1 MTTFSHLG
9 WRTAVDFGVL
19 AATLYLVLVWAK
31 EARALRIV
39 LGIASLH
46 SAALFAHRGQL
57 IITAVVLEAA
67 AIILV
72 LLLFIL
78 FQPELR
84 RAVMRIEGKLHLR
97 REPSSVSPRVHEVIG
112 AAVFS
117 LSSSHIGALIVFPGQ
132 DSIHELVESG
142 IGVDAEITAEIIV
155 AIFQKSSPIH
165 DGAILVEGN
174 RITRAKVV
182 LPLTQR
188 ADVPK
193 TFGTRHRAAMGL
205 AERSDA
211 AVVVVSEEDAAVRM
225 VRGRELKTLASPTE
239 FVQALGRGRQR
250 INRRWISTVR
260 RLVTSNIRLKVA
272 ATGLAA
278 ILWSFSFFAPAVERT
293 FLVPVEV
300 ENLPAGM
307 EVADIS
313 HETLQVQMHGHP
325 WMIDSID
332 VSHLVASVDLSG
344 ARPGTQMI
352 RVRPELLRLPP
363 GVNVDRVLPSAL
375 GVRIELSRGAASS
388 AARSGQQSTST
399 MDRIRNE

>member
-1 MTTFSHLG
+1 MTVIYHTG

-19 AATLYLVLVWAK
+19 TVTLYLVLVWAR
-31 EARALRIV
+31 EVRAMRIV

-46 SAALFAHRGQL
+46 IAALFARRGQL
-57 IITAVVLEAA
+57 IVTAVVLQAA
-67 AIILV
+67 AIVLV

-84 RAVMRIEGKLHLR
+84 RALMRIEGELHLR
-97 REPSSVSPRVHEVIG
+97 REHPSVSPRVHELIG

-117 LSSSHIGALIVFPGQ
+117 LSSSHTGALIVLPGQ

-142 IGVDAEITAEIIV
+142 VNVDAEVTAEIIE

-182 LPLTQR
+182 LPLTQGGN
-188 ADVPK
+188 VPK
-193 TFGTRHRAAMGL
+193 TLGTRHRAAMGL

-211 AVVVVSEEDAAVRM
+211 AVVVVSEEDGGVRV
-225 VRGRELKTLASPTE
+225 VRGRELTRLGSPAE
-239 FVQALGRGRQR
+239 FAQAVGQGRQGMT
-250 INRRWISTVR
+250 RWISTVR
-260 RLVTSNIRLKVA
+260 RLVTSHLRLKMA
-272 ATGLAA
+272 ATGLATT
-278 ILWSFSFFAPAVERT
+278 LWSLSFFAPAVERV
-293 FLVPVEV
+293 LLLPVEFK
-300 ENLPAGM
+300 NLPSGM

-313 HETLQVQMHGHP
+313 HERLQVQMHGRP

-332 VSHLVASVDLSG
+332 VSHLVAVVDLSG
-344 ARPGTQMI
+344 VRPGPQVI
-352 RVRPELLRLPP
+352 RVRPEILSLPP

-375 GVRIELSRGAASS
+375 TVRIELVHPIS
-388 AARSGQQSTST
+388 RSGPTT
-399 MDRIRNE
+399 VD